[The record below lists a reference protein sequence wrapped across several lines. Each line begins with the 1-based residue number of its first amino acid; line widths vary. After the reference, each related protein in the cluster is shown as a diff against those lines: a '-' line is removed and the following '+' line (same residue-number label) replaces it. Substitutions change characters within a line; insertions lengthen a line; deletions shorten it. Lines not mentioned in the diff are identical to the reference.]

1 MPDDPVNK
9 MLGFTDTTS
18 NDGVFSGSCAKAA
31 RIPKEATIRR
41 ALSMAHLLHSGIEGG
56 KITLQAKDFFLQI
69 SAGGG
74 AVGAVP
80 LSFSD

>member
-31 RIPKEATIRR
+31 RVTKKATIRR
-41 ALSMAHLLHSGIEGG
+41 ALSMTHLLHSGIEGR
-56 KITLQAKDFFLQI
+56 KVALQAKDFFFQ
-69 SAGGG
+69 SDNDGVTFGGHSG
-74 AVGAVP
+74 G
-80 LSFSD
+80 L